1 MREVV
6 TSQEKY
12 QKAICYQVEDSGKKN
27 EVHFRGKMKP
37 IDLGMCM
44 QIYPDKNMCSWAYVL
59 PVYFLNDQII
69 IFM

>member
-1 MREVV
+1 MREVA

-12 QKAICYQVEDSGKKN
+12 QKAICYQVEDSGKQN

-44 QIYPDKNMCSWAYVL
+44 QIYPDKNMYYTHGCMCYL
-59 PVYFLNDQII
+59 Y
-69 IFM
+69 IF